1 MKFNID
7 DTWRNVL
14 RDQFSSAWYE
24 KLERF
29 LEDEYER
36 GEVYPPAESV
46 FEAFNRTPFDSVRA
60 VMIGQDP
67 YPNPGQAHGLC
78 FSVPDGVPL
87 PRSLRNVYRELEAEC
102 RAPFMDRSGNLAHWA
117 EQGVLMLNATLTVA
131 AGKAGSHQGRGWETF
146 TDAVVRLVAERR
158 EHVVFFLWGAYAQ
171 RKGKMIDRT
180 RHLVL
185 EAAHPSPLSARRG
198 FFGCNH
204 FLKANEY
211 LRLNGIPEI
220 EW

>member
-7 DTWRNVL
+7 GTWRNLL
-14 RDQFSSAWYE
+14 RDQFASAGYE

-29 LEDEYER
+29 LEDEYAR
-36 GEVYPPAESV
+36 GEVYPPSECV
-46 FEAFNRTPFDSVRA
+46 FEAFNRTPFDRIKA
-60 VMIGQDP
+60 VIMGQDP

-78 FSVPDGVPL
+78 FSVPNGVPL
-87 PRSLRNVYRELEAEC
+87 PRSLVNVYRELEAEYHV
-102 RAPFMDRSGNLAHWA
+102 PFIERSGDLSHWA

-131 AGKAGSHQGRGWETF
+131 AGAAGSHQRRGWETF

-171 RKGKMIDRT
+171 RKGAAIDRM

>member
-1 MKFNID
+1 MKFKID
-7 DTWRNVL
+7 GTWRDVL
-14 RDQFSSAWYE
+14 RDQFASAWYE
-24 KLERF
+24 ELERF
-29 LEDEYER
+29 LEGEYAH
-36 GEVYPPAESV
+36 GEVYPPAERV
-46 FEAFNRTPFDSVRA
+46 FEAFNRTPFDAVRA
-60 VMIGQDP
+60 VIIGQDP

-102 RAPFMDRSGNLAHWA
+102 HAPFMDRPGNLSHWA

-131 AGKAGSHQGRGWETF
+131 AGKPGSHQGRGWETF

-171 RKGKMIDRT
+171 RKGAMIDRT

-211 LRLNGIPEI
+211 LRQNGVPEI